1 MAISK
6 KYGLNPFL
14 AKIGLNLISVYDTQT
29 EAPHTSLNPG
39 TFPDYFCAII
49 TMDGNGQIVYK
60 NNLVKKVEQGD
71 LYFFC
76 YDDVQELACNEGKW
90 HYHTYWFQILGVSL
104 PTDCIKISLD
114 DEEDFI
120 KTQISLLQEGTS
132 FSIKYAN
139 SLMLTRIIKFIKNFA
154 EKNDSKK
161 YPETL
166 NKALSFINNN
176 LGYPFKLKDLAKE
189 LNYCE
194 RQLCNIFTQHLGTSP
209 KQYIISERIKRACT
223 FLSTTYTSIELI
235 ADSLGFY
242 STSHFITTFKNAMGV
257 SPTQYRKQGAI
268 KRD

>member
-1 MAISK
+1 MAVSK
-6 KYGLNPFL
+6 KYKINPFL

-29 EAPHTSLNPG
+29 EAPHVSLNPG

-49 TMDGNGQIVYK
+49 TMDGKGEIVYK
-60 NNLVKKVEQGD
+60 NGLVKTVEKGE

-76 YDDVQELACNEGKW
+76 YDDVQEIACAEGKW
-90 HYHTYWFQILGVSL
+90 HYHTYWFQILGVVL
-104 PTDCIKISLD
+104 PDDCIKIGIE
-114 DEEDFI
+114 DEEEFM
-120 KTQISLLQEGTS
+120 KTQLSLLQEATS

-154 EKNDSKK
+154 EKTEGKK

-194 RQLCNIFTQHLGTSP
+194 RQLCNIFTQYLGMSP
-209 KQYIISERIKRACT
+209 KQYILSERIKRACT

-242 STSHFITTFKNAMGV
+242 SPSHFITTFKNAMGV
-257 SPTQYRKQGAI
+257 TPSEYRKQNTV